1 MTRKSVVA
9 RDAKRQKIV
18 ERYATKRATLRKKRF
33 QILKTHMKK
42 RWLHLRN
49 CKSFQGMQVL
59 QELQE
64 DAPLLEDRMLFTE
77 NLV

>member
-18 ERYATKRATLRKKRF
+18 ERYATKRATLKKAF
-33 QILKTHMKK
+33 SNPETHMKK